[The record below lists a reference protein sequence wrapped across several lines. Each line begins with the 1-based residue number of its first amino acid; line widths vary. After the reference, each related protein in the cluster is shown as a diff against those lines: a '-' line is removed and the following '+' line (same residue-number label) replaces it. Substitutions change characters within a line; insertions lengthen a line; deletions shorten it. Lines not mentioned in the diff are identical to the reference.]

1 MKSEKHGRA
10 TFKFPGTLMVK
21 KPADEKYKVFDCNS

>member
-1 MKSEKHGRA
+1 MKSEKHGRD

-21 KPADEKYKVFDCNS
+21 KPTDEKCKVLDCHS